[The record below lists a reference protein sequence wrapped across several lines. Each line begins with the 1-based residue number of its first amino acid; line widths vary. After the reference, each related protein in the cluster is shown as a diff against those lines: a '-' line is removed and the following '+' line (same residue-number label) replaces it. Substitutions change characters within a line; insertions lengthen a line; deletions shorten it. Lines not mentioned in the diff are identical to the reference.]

1 MIKFLLNL
9 LNLNFLLGYIQ
20 NGVFPSKLS
29 PIEEEQLIN
38 AKSVLDEPIDLTL
51 PVFQVLKSIFGKSVN
66 ANKAAIFVIEETSN
80 FLKIP
85 LCVISFVCSSNA
97 KS

>member
-38 AKSVLDEPIDLTL
+38 DL
-51 PVFQVLKSIFGKSVN
+51 FMNI
-66 ANKAAIFVIEETSN
+66 
-80 FLKIP
+80 
-85 LCVISFVCSSNA
+85 ISDYQYVM
-97 KS
+97 

>member
-29 PIEEEQLIN
+29 SLEEEQLIKDLFIEN
-38 AKSVLDEPIDLTL
+38 KHEESRKKLIIHNLRLVGHIAKKYESTGYDL
-51 PVFQVLKSIFGKSVN
+51 
-66 ANKAAIFVIEETSN
+66 ED
-80 FLKIP
+80 
-85 LCVISFVCSSNA
+85 
-97 KS
+97 